1 MKNYK
6 YQLAIAFVCIVLG
19 LMVSVQFKAVRQGVG
34 TVSEYRARELAA
46 QLKNL
51 KDENSALLRMK
62 SEYEDK
68 IKNYEDTASQSSVS
82 AKLIKKELDKARLL
96 AGLEDVEGPGII
108 VTLDDLKFSESTNYV
123 LIDDITLLR
132 VLNELNAA
140 GAEAVSINDQRVIS
154 STEIRYISGVKINI
168 NTISF
173 APPFVFKAIGDPATL
188 EAALRLR
195 GGVVESLEN
204 DGIAVTIS
212 QEQLVKINKFNG
224 VIEKKYSKV
233 VKEGAAQ

>member
-6 YQLAIAFVCIVLG
+6 FQIAIAFVCIVLG
-19 LMVSVQFKAVRQGVG
+19 LMLAVQFRTVKQGVG
-34 TVSEYRARELAA
+34 TVSEYRARELSA
-46 QLKNL
+46 QLKKL
-51 KDENSALLRMK
+51 KDERDALLRVK
-62 SEYEDK
+62 SDYESK
-68 IKNYEDTASQSSVS
+68 IQQYENSASQSSVS
-82 AKLIKKELDKARLL
+82 AKLLKDELDKARIL

-108 VTLDDLKFSESTNYV
+108 VTLDDLKFGETTNYA
-123 LIDDITLLR
+123 LIDNTTLLL

-154 STEIRYISGVKINI
+154 STEIRSTSGVRINI
-168 NTISF
+168 NTVAF

-195 GGVVESLEN
+195 GGIMESIVN

-212 QEQLVKINKFNG
+212 QEQQVVVKKFNG

-233 VKEGAAQ
+233 VKEGAAK